1 MAVCGGE
8 ASDSLLRTIEVEPV
22 PDALDLLAAQGLAAA
37 DRGIVR
43 IVHPLFTDVAYGGI
57 PEEARRDLHARVW
70 HALEAQ
76 KHEPAVL
83 GRHAYEA
90 RDRQAIPTLER
101 AGERATR
108 EFDDAGAAVHFRRA
122 VELQR
127 WALMEGAADAE
138 EAFVRLSVKLG
149 EALFYSKDM
158 VGAEG
163 VLREALGYAQGTPQ
177 AEARVRLAL
186 ARLSI
191 AWDQIERAERELRAG
206 LRVAF
211 KAGDATLLA
220 ELYYEFGGLCVRRG
234 DLEAAI
240 DELSEGITLCTG
252 GEGAE
257 ADVGP
262 GVLWRLI
269 ARHAETLQQAGDAPA
284 ALAIARHALRHAQ
297 RVQSLVGEAR
307 VHTLFAQLHD
317 MSADSALAQ
326 KHRMQALEMMRRL
339 GDRRATAELLIADAQ
354 SVLQAG
360 GVRHDTLTRLQEAS
374 QLAAQVD
381 WREGVEKSEQVI
393 RASSQVPQTTQP
405 IAPPQRTS

>member
-1 MAVCGGE
+1 
-8 ASDSLLRTIEVEPV
+8 
-22 PDALDLLAAQGLAAA
+22 
-37 DRGIVR
+37 
-43 IVHPLFTDVAYGGI
+43 
-57 PEEARRDLHARVW
+57 
-70 HALEAQ
+70 
-76 KHEPAVL
+76 
-83 GRHAYEA
+83 
-90 RDRQAIPTLER
+90 
-101 AGERATR
+101 
-108 EFDDAGAAVHFRRA
+108 
-122 VELQR
+122 
-127 WALMEGAADAE
+127 
-138 EAFVRLSVKLG
+138 
-149 EALFYSKDM
+149 M

-163 VLREALGYAQGTPQ
+163 VLREALGYAQGSAQ

-186 ARLSI
+186 ARLYI
-191 AWDQIERAERELRAG
+191 AWDQLERAERELRAA

-284 ALAIARHALRHAQ
+284 ALAVARHALRHAQ

-307 VHTLFAQLHD
+307 VHTLFAQLHESSSD
-317 MSADSALAQ
+317 LQLAQ
-326 KHRMQALEMMRRL
+326 KHRAQALDMMRRL

-354 SVLQAG
+354 SVLQSG
-360 GVRHDTLTRLQEAS
+360 GMRRDTLTRLQEAS
-374 QLAAQVD
+374 QLAAQVG
-381 WREGVEKSEQVI
+381 WREGVEKSEQVL
-393 RASSQVPQTTQP
+393 RASSSVPPKTQS
-405 IAPPQRTS
+405 AAPQRTS